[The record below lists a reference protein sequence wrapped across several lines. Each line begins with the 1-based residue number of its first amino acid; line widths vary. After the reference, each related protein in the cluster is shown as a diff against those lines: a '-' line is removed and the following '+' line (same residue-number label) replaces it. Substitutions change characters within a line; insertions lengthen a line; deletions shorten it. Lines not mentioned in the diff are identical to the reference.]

1 LSDESTR
8 PAIITQISVNDHE
21 PAFSVRFVDGN
32 LPETAEGL
40 TLAQLRVDV
49 EADQAGMVSGSE
61 VRAEGLA
68 RRVSDQLAALQ
79 AQLHG
84 DPAPARVEQRH
95 NSNFVD
101 WKSFPYFFA
110 SAWPT
115 LFMPDA
121 LNTSPTQP
129 TQADIPAEFHRVKL
143 PRHKKID
150 FFQYC
155 RHLMRAADG
164 RYAAHPTLAYAL
176 LNIKQRAQVNSFFS
190 APYPPHPFP
199 TPRAGYKLNLLWGK
213 AAPRRHTA

>member
-1 LSDESTR
+1 MRLDGRRLDARVDVLSPDAISR
-8 PAIITQISVNDHE
+8 PAIITHISTNLQGPE
-21 PAFSVRFVDGN
+21 FAVRFVDGN
-32 LPETAEGL
+32 LPETMEHL
-40 TLAQLRVDV
+40 TLAQLRVEV

-61 VRAEGLA
+61 VRAHGLA

-84 DPAPARVEQRH
+84 DPTPARIEQRH

-121 LNTSPTQP
+121 LNPSQTQATS
-129 TQADIPAEFHRVKL
+129 ADIPAEYHRVKQ
-143 PRHKKID
+143 PRHKKIE

-155 RHLMRAADG
+155 RHLMCAADG
-164 RYAAHPTLAYAL
+164 RYAAHPTLAFAL
-176 LNIKQRAQVNSFFS
+176 LNIKQRAQVN
-190 APYPPHPFP
+190 
-199 TPRAGYKLNLLWGK
+199 
-213 AAPRRHTA
+213 